1 MILRIKSSHP
11 FSIIQFNAG
20 FIWLSKKIDF
30 DFIDFRTNLHLTS
43 IYKRNKTDFIVL
55 ETVVDDNAR
64 CDVNKVAGSCWEND
78 KKYSKV

>member
-30 DFIDFRTNLHLTS
+30 DFIDFWTNLHLTS
-43 IYKRNKTDFIVL
+43 IFKRNETDFIVL
-55 ETVVDDNAR
+55 AFVEKMIKNIYSYV
-64 CDVNKVAGSCWEND
+64 
-78 KKYSKV
+78 SKVEAADK